1 MTKTPRKRDTLPA
14 RKRDTLIVHAGR
26 DPLANHGVIN
36 PPVYHASTILFR
48 DMAQIQET
56 RRDQAS
62 GEFRQVSYGRE
73 GTPTTKYFEAAVA
86 ALEGGHRAVV
96 LPCGMGA
103 LTVSLLAFLGAGDH
117 LLLPASVYGRTRDF
131 CEDPLKRFGVE
142 IGYYPARA
150 GAEIATHLKANTR
163 VVFVESPCSLSF
175 EIQDVPAI
183 VKAAHHRGAVVI
195 MDNTWASPLFFRAIE
210 HGVDVSVHAVTK
222 YISGHSDLMLGVAI
236 TTEATDAKVRKT
248 ASQFGFCA
256 GPDDVYAAQ
265 RGLRTLAVRM
275 QRHQESALKIAQWLE
290 ARPEVARVLYPALPS
305 DPGHALWKRDFLGA
319 SGLFGVTFAER
330 FTEAGL
336 TAMLDGMQLFGLG
349 YSWGGPESLIVPVS
363 PEKARS
369 PDRWQGQGPGAR
381 LHIGLEDPDDLIADL
396 EAGLQR
402 LASAS

>member
-1 MTKTPRKRDTLPA
+1 MTKRKKPTR
-14 RKRDTLIVHAGR
+14 RRDTLIVHGGR

-48 DMAQIQET
+48 DVAQIVET
-56 RRDQAS
+56 RQDQAS
-62 GEFRQVSYGRE
+62 GAFRQVSYGRE
-73 GTPTTKYFEAAVA
+73 GTPTTKYFEEAVA

-103 LTVSLLAFLGAGDH
+103 LSVSLMAFLGAGDH
-117 LLLPASVYGRTRDF
+117 LLLPSSVYGRTRDF
-131 CEDPLKRFGVE
+131 CQGPLARFGVE
-142 IGYYPARA
+142 IGYYPPRA
-150 GAEIATHLKANTR
+150 GPEIAETFKPNTK

-183 VKAAHHRGAVVI
+183 VRAAHARGIRVV
-195 MDNTWASPLFFRAIE
+195 MDNTWATPLYFRAIE
-210 HGVDVSVHAVTK
+210 HGIDVSVHAVTK

-236 TTEATDAKVRKT
+236 TTEATDATVRKT

-275 QRHQESALKIAQWLE
+275 QRHQASALRVAAWLE
-290 ARPEVARVLYPALPS
+290 ARPEVARVHYPALPS
-305 DPGHALWKRDFLGA
+305 SPDHAIWKRDFLGA
-319 SGLFGVTFAER
+319 SGLFGVEFKPAVTD
-330 FTEAGL
+330 AGL
-336 TAMLDGMQLFGLG
+336 VAMLDGMALFGLG

-369 PDRWQGQGPGAR
+369 PDRWQGQGPSVR
-381 LHIGLEDPDDLIADL
+381 LHIGLEDVDDLIADL

-402 LASAS
+402 LVGTK